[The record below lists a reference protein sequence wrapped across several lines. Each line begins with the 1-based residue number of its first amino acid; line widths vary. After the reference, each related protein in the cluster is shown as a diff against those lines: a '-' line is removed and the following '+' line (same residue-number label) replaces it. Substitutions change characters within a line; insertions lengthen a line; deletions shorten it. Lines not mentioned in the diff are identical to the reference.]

1 MDVED
6 EYDCEVIYAIG
17 LKVLEMAERAKVMHT
32 VVPGAQANWR
42 FEIDGTR
49 FCVSLIIEEE
59 KGS

>member
-1 MDVED
+1 MDFD
-6 EYDCEVIYAIG
+6 AEYDREDIYAIG

-32 VVPGAQANWR
+32 VVPGAQADWR

-49 FCVSLIIEEE
+49 FRVSLIIEDE